1 MSGIQGK
8 NTKPEIIVRRGMH
21 ARGFRYSL
29 HTQKLPGKPDLVMP
43 KWKVAIFVHGCFWHR
58 HKCSLS
64 KLPSTNTEFWYSKL
78 ETNTQRDELVAS
90 QLRLAGWRVAI
101 VWECSTRGKAA
112 MSRLPHLLDD
122 LATWIREHPE
132 SDRWDSQI
140 KTNTTRPE
148 QID

>member
-8 NTKPEIIVRRGMH
+8 NTKPELLVRRGLH

-29 HTQKLPGKPDLVMP
+29 HTKKLPGKPDLVMP

-58 HKCSLS
+58 HQCALS

-78 ETNTQRDELVAS
+78 ETNSKRDGLVES

-101 VWECSTRGKAA
+101 VWECSTRGKVAV
-112 MSRLPHLLDD
+112 SRLPQLLND
-122 LATWIREHPE
+122 LSTWIREHPE

-140 KTNTTRPE
+140 KANTTPPE